1 MEYKLSK
8 EGVDYLLH
16 ILNAEQKKMHY
27 AESLHDWD
35 IVVYSQE
42 WYDKYKYLP
51 LVNELISR
59 LTL

>member
-35 IVVYSQE
+35 IV
-42 WYDKYKYLP
+42 
-51 LVNELISR
+51 
-59 LTL
+59 